1 MTDAIPFAA
10 GLILGAAVAGL
21 IGASKVD
28 RLKLAWTEAHAAEL
42 VLSLEQIKAA
52 HQRGDEAAQRLGAA
66 LAENATLKTERDR
79 ALIDATAGREC
90 LSADAVRVLNRGAGP
105 VRVPAATGGPAA
117 TDAGGIATDTDI
129 ALWASDAHAR
139 YAECTRRLAAL
150 IQWHEG
156 DMQAGGM
163 P

>member
-1 MTDAIPFAA
+1 MNDAIPFAA

-42 VLSLEQIKAA
+42 VLSIEQIKAA

-79 ALIDATAGREC
+79 ALVEATAGRDC

-117 TDAGGIATDTDI
+117 TDAGGIATDRDI

-139 YAECTRRLAAL
+139 YAECTRRLDAL
-150 IQWHEG
+150 IEWHDG
-156 DMQAGGM
+156 DLQAGGM

>member
-79 ALIDATAGREC
+79 ALLDATAGREC
-90 LSADAVRVLNRGAGP
+90 LSAAAVRLLNRGAGP

-139 YAECTRRLAAL
+139 YAECARRLAAL
-150 IQWHEG
+150 IEWHEG
-156 DMQAGGM
+156 DMQQGGM

>member
-129 ALWASDAHAR
+129 ALWASDAQAR
-139 YAECTRRLAAL
+139 YAECARRLAAL
-150 IQWHEG
+150 IEWHEG
-156 DMQAGGM
+156 EMQQGGM